1 MTNIIKKGLAL
12 GLGMIATTQEQAKK
26 IADELVKRGELSQEE
41 SKEFVKEMYEK
52 GKETKLELE
61 QLINTKTKEVLG
73 ELNLATKEDIQRL
86 EQRIANIENQKNK
99 LE

>member
-1 MTNIIKKGLAL
+1 
-12 GLGMIATTQEQAKK
+12 MIATTQEQAKK

>member
-1 MTNIIKKGLAL
+1 M
-12 GLGMIATTQEQAKK
+12 
-26 IADELVKRGELSQEE
+26 KRGELSQEE

-86 EQRIANIENQKNK
+86 EQRIANIENQKINWSK
-99 LE
+99 CVMRRMYDS

>member
-12 GLGMIATTQEQAKK
+12 GLGMIVTTQEQAKK

>member
-1 MTNIIKKGLAL
+1 MTNILKKGLTL
-12 GLGMIATTQEQAKK
+12 GLGMIVTTQEQAKR

-41 SKEFVKEMYEK
+41 SKEFVKEMHEK

-61 QLINTKTKEVLG
+61 QLINEKTKELLD
-73 ELNLATKEDIQRL
+73 ELNIATKVDIQRL
-86 EQRIANIENQKNK
+86 EQRIANIENQQNK

>member
-12 GLGMIATTQEQAKK
+12 GLGMIVTTQEQAKK

-61 QLINTKTKEVLG
+61 QLINNKTKGLLG

>member
-1 MTNIIKKGLAL
+1 LAL

>member
-1 MTNIIKKGLAL
+1 MAL

>member
-61 QLINTKTKEVLG
+61 QLINTK
-73 ELNLATKEDIQRL
+73 
-86 EQRIANIENQKNK
+86 NK
-99 LE
+99 RSIRGIKSSN